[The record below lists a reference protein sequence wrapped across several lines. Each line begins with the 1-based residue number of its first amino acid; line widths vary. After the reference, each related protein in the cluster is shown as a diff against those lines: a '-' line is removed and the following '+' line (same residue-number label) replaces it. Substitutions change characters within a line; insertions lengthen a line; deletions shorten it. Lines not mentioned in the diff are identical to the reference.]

1 MVGVWTHPNRKD
13 YGMSPR
19 FALRRTVVV
28 ASASA
33 LLLGTALVSGSTV
46 ANAATTPKT
55 GGILTFLEHEPRL
68 DHLDPAR
75 IYTGRDLAFMNSFHT
90 RTLVAYNP
98 VPGAAGANL
107 VPDLATNTGVPS
119 NEAKTWKFTL
129 RPGTKFEDGTPITCE
144 HVQYGSSRVFAQ
156 DVINNGPTYMLSWL
170 DIPKDKDGNSI
181 YVGPYK
187 STKAAQAAFNKA
199 VSCSKDNRTITF
211 NLNKS
216 IADFNYLAT
225 YGVISPV
232 QKKKDTG
239 DKYDLNPQ
247 ATGPYKIVENSKN
260 QLRMVRNTNWSKA
273 SDPVR
278 TPYPDEVII
287 QFGLDEEV
295 IDQIMLEDTIPTAVN
310 FGGPLP
316 TNKDKFF
323 TDSKLKNRRMNNS
336 DPYAIYIAFNVK
348 AMPCI
353 EIRQAM
359 YHARDAKALLDY
371 AGGPTYAGSYATG
384 VISPLVAADYAP
396 TKVVGPGSP
405 DFMPEGNVTK
415 AKALMEIAK
424 TKCPADY
431 KKATE
436 DGIMMDVRQ
445 SVTLNDTIP
454 INEAAYARAGIKVKW
469 NIISSGYYSTV
480 MNPAK
485 QNDTSASGWGAD
497 WANASTVI
505 PELFASFG
513 GFNLSQNSADPA
525 YKAFEDKVNI
535 AMKTTDRKKQ
545 AAMWKELDAYAMK
558 QMWVLPT
565 TFGKA
570 QEVWGSQVSG
580 VFFWVPQGNPAYGKM
595 WINN

>member
-1 MVGVWTHPNRKD
+1 
-13 YGMSPR
+13 MSPR
-19 FALRRTVVV
+19 FALRRAVVV

-33 LLLGTALVSGSTV
+33 LLFGTALVSGTT
-46 ANAATTPKT
+46 AATAAATPKT
-55 GGILTFLEHEPRL
+55 GGILTLLEHEPRL
-68 DHLDPAR
+68 DHLDPSR

-98 VPGAAGANL
+98 VPGKAGANL

-144 HVQYGSSRVFAQ
+144 HVQYGTSRVFAQ
-156 DVINNGPTYMLSWL
+156 DVINNGPTYLLSWL

-187 STKAAQAAFNKA
+187 STKAAQAAYNKA
-199 VSCSKDNRTITF
+199 VSCSADHRTITF
-211 NLNKS
+211 QLNKS

-225 YGVISPV
+225 YGVISPI
-232 QKKKDTG
+232 QQKKDTG
-239 DKYDLNPQ
+239 DKYDLWPQ
-247 ATGPYKIVENSKN
+247 ATGPYKIVQNDKT
-260 QLRMVRNTNWSKA
+260 QLRMVRNPNWSKA
-273 SDPVR
+273 TDGFR

-295 IDQIMLEDTIPTAVN
+295 IDQIMLEDTIPTAIN

-316 TNKDKFF
+316 TNRDKFF
-323 TDSKLKNRRMNNS
+323 NDPALKNRRMNNS
-336 DPYAIYIAFNVK
+336 DPYANYIAFNVK

-359 YHARDAKALLDY
+359 YYSRNAKALLDY
-371 AGGPTYAGSYATG
+371 AGGPVYAGSYATG
-384 VISPLVAADYAP
+384 VISPLVATDYAP

-405 DFMPEGNVTK
+405 DFMPEGNIPK
-415 AKALMEIAK
+415 AKALMETAK

-436 DGIMMDVRQ
+436 TGITMDVRQ
-445 SVTLNDTIP
+445 SVALNDTIP
-454 INEAAYARAGIKVKW
+454 INEAAYARAGIKVNW
-469 NIISSGYYSTV
+469 NIIKSGYYSTV

-485 QNDTSASGWGAD
+485 QKDMSGAGWGAD

-505 PELFASFG
+505 PELFATFG
-513 GFNLSQNSADPA
+513 GFNLSQNGDDPA

-535 AMKTTDRKKQ
+535 AMKTTDRNKQ
-545 AAMWKELDAYAMK
+545 AAMWKELDAYAMA
-558 QMWVLPT
+558 QFWVLPT
-565 TFGKA
+565 VFGKA
-570 QEVWGSQVSG
+570 QEVWGSQLSN
-580 VFFWVPQGNPAYGKM
+580 VFFWVPQGNPAYGKI

>member
-1 MVGVWTHPNRKD
+1 MRA
-13 YGMSPR
+13 MS
-19 FALRRTVVV
+19 ARRRATVV
-28 ASASA
+28 ASAAA
-33 LLLGTALVSGSTV
+33 LFIGTALVSGV
-46 ANAATTPKT
+46 GPANAATKPKT
-55 GGILTFLEHEPRL
+55 GGILTLLEHEPRL
-68 DHLDPAR
+68 DHLDPSR

-129 RPGTKFEDGTPITCE
+129 RPGTKFEDGVAITCE
-144 HVQYGSSRVFAQ
+144 HVQYGVSRVFAT
-156 DVINNGPTYMLSWL
+156 DVITNGPAYLQAWL

-181 YVGPYK
+181 YTGPYK
-187 STKAAQAAFNKA
+187 NTPEGVAAFKKA

-211 NLNKS
+211 QLNKS
-216 IADFNYLAT
+216 VADFNYLAT
-225 YGVISPV
+225 YGVISPI
-232 QKKKDTG
+232 QAKKDTG
-239 DKYDLNPQ
+239 DKYDLWPQ
-247 ATGPYKIVENSKN
+247 ATGPYKIAENSKT
-260 QLRMVRNTNWSKA
+260 QLRMVRNPQWSKA
-273 SDPVR
+273 TDGFR

-316 TNKDKFF
+316 TNRDKFF
-323 TDSKLKNRRMNNS
+323 DDPNLAKRRMNNS
-336 DPYAIYIAFNVK
+336 DPYANYIAFNLK
-348 AMPCI
+348 KMPCL
-353 EIRQAM
+353 EVRAAM
-359 YHARDAKALLDY
+359 YYARNAKALLDY
-371 AGGPTYAGSYATG
+371 AGGPKFAGSYATG
-384 VISPLVAADYAP
+384 VISPLVATDFAP
-396 TKVVGPGSP
+396 TKVVGPGSA
-405 DFMPEGNVTK
+405 DFMPEGNIAK
-415 AKALMEIAK
+415 AKALLETAK

-436 DGIMMDVRQ
+436 DGILIDARQ
-445 SVTLNDTIP
+445 SVALNDTIP
-454 INEAAYARAGIKVKW
+454 INEAAYARAGIKVKY
-469 NIISSGYYSTV
+469 NIIKSGYYSTV

-485 QNDTSASGWGAD
+485 QSDMSGAGWGAD

-505 PELFASFG
+505 PELFASYG
-513 GFNLSQNSADPA
+513 GFNLSQNTDDPN
-525 YKAFEDKVNI
+525 YKAFEDKVNL

-545 AAMWKELDAYAMK
+545 AAMWKALDAEAMK
-558 QMWVLPT
+558 NFWVLPT

-570 QEVWGSQVSG
+570 QEVWGSQVAG

>member
-1 MVGVWTHPNRKD
+1 
-13 YGMSPR
+13 MSPR
-19 FALRRTVVV
+19 FALRRAVVV

-33 LLLGTALVSGSTV
+33 LLFGTALVSGTT
-46 ANAATTPKT
+46 AATAATTPKT
-55 GGILTFLEHEPRL
+55 GGILTLLEHEPRL
-68 DHLDPAR
+68 DHLDPSR

-144 HVQYGSSRVFAQ
+144 HVQYGTSRVFAQ
-156 DVINNGPTYMLSWL
+156 DVINNGPTYLLSWL

-187 STKAAQAAFNKA
+187 STKAAQAAYNKA
-199 VSCSKDNRTITF
+199 VSCSADHRTITF
-211 NLNKS
+211 QLNKS

-225 YGVISPV
+225 YGVISPI
-232 QKKKDTG
+232 QQKKDTG
-239 DKYDLNPQ
+239 DKYDLWPQ
-247 ATGPYKIVENSKN
+247 ATGPYKIVQNDKT
-260 QLRMVRNTNWSKA
+260 QLRMVRNPNWSKA
-273 SDPVR
+273 TDGFR

-295 IDQIMLEDTIPTAVN
+295 IDQIMLEDTIPTAIN

-323 TDSKLKNRRMNNS
+323 GDAALKNRRMNNS
-336 DPYAIYIAFNVK
+336 DPYANYIAFNVK

-359 YHARDAKALLDY
+359 YYSRNAKALLDY
-371 AGGPTYAGSYATG
+371 AGGPVYAGSYATG
-384 VISPLVAADYAP
+384 VISPLVATDYAP

-405 DFMPEGNVTK
+405 DFMPEGNIPK
-415 AKALMEIAK
+415 AKALMETAK

-436 DGIMMDVRQ
+436 TGITMDVRQ
-445 SVTLNDTIP
+445 SVALNDTIP
-454 INEAAYARAGIKVKW
+454 INEAAYARAGIKVNW
-469 NIISSGYYSTV
+469 NIIKSGYYSTV

-485 QNDTSASGWGAD
+485 QKDTSASGWGAD

-505 PELFASFG
+505 PELFATFG
-513 GFNLSQNSADPA
+513 GFNLSQNGDDPA

-545 AAMWKELDAYAMK
+545 AAMWKELDAYAMA
-558 QMWVLPT
+558 QFWVLPT
-565 TFGKA
+565 VFGKA
-570 QEVWGSQVSG
+570 QEVWGSQLSN
-580 VFFWVPQGNPAYGKM
+580 VFFWVPQGNPAYGKI

>member
-1 MVGVWTHPNRKD
+1 
-13 YGMSPR
+13 MSPR
-19 FALRRTVVV
+19 FALRRAVVV

-33 LLLGTALVSGSTV
+33 LLIGTVVVSGSNV
-46 ANAATTPKT
+46 ATAATTPKT
-55 GGILTFLEHEPRL
+55 GGILTFLEHTPRL

-75 IYTGRDLAFMNSFHT
+75 IYTGRDLAFMNAFHT

-119 NEAKTWKFTL
+119 NSAKTWKFTL
-129 RPGTKFEDGTPITCE
+129 RPGTKFEDGTPITCKD
-144 HVQYGSSRVFAQ
+144 VQYGSSRVFAQ
-156 DVINNGPTYMLSWL
+156 DVINNGPAYSLAWF

-187 STKAAQAAFNKA
+187 SSKAAQTAYEKA
-199 VSCSKDNRTITF
+199 VSCSPDNRTITF
-211 NLNKS
+211 KLNKS

-239 DKYDLNPQ
+239 DKYDNNPQ
-247 ATGPYKIVENSKN
+247 ATGPYKIVENSKT
-260 QLRMVRNTNWSKA
+260 QLRLIRNKYWSKA
-273 SDPVR
+273 SDSIR
-278 TPYPDEVII
+278 TPYPDEVVI

-295 IDQIMLEDTIPTAVN
+295 IDQIMLEDTIPTAMN

-323 TDSKLKNRRMNNS
+323 SDAKFKNRRMNNS
-336 DPYAIYIAFNVK
+336 DPYSNYVAFNVK
-348 AMPCI
+348 EMPCI
-353 EIRQAM
+353 EIREAM

-384 VISPLVAADYAP
+384 IVSPLVATDFAP
-396 TKVVGPGSP
+396 TKIVGPGSK
-405 DFMPEGNVTK
+405 DFMPEGNIPK

-436 DGIMMDVRQ
+436 DGITIDTQQ

-454 INEAAYARAGIKVKW
+454 INQAAYARAGIKVKY
-469 NIISSGYYSTV
+469 NIINAGYYSTV
-480 MNPAK
+480 LNPAK
-485 QNDTSASGWGAD
+485 QKDMSGAGWGAD

-513 GFNLSQNSADPA
+513 GFNISQNTADSA

-535 AMKTTDRKKQ
+535 ALKTTDRKKQ
-545 AAMWKELDAYAMK
+545 AAIWKELDAYAMK
-558 QMWVLPT
+558 QFWVLPT

-570 QEVWGSQVSG
+570 QEVWGSQLAN
-580 VFFWVPQGNPAYGKM
+580 VFFWVPQGNPAYGKI
-595 WINN
+595 WVNN

>member
-1 MVGVWTHPNRKD
+1 
-13 YGMSPR
+13 MSPR
-19 FALRRTVVV
+19 FALRRAVVV

-33 LLLGTALVSGSTV
+33 LLFGTALVSGTT
-46 ANAATTPKT
+46 AATAAATPKT
-55 GGILTFLEHEPRL
+55 GGILTLLEHEPRL
-68 DHLDPAR
+68 DHLDPSR

-98 VPGAAGANL
+98 VPGKAGANL

-144 HVQYGSSRVFAQ
+144 HVQYGTSRVFAQ
-156 DVINNGPTYMLSWL
+156 DVINNGPTYLLSWL

-187 STKAAQAAFNKA
+187 SSKEAQAAYNKA

-211 NLNKS
+211 QLNKS

-225 YGVISPV
+225 YGVISPI
-232 QKKKDTG
+232 QKKMDTG
-239 DKYDLNPQ
+239 DKYDLLPQ
-247 ATGPYKIVENSKN
+247 ATGPYKIVQNDKT
-260 QLRMVRNTNWSKA
+260 QLRMVRNKYWSKA
-273 SDPVR
+273 TDGFR

-295 IDQIMLEDTIPTAVN
+295 IDQIMLEDTIPTAIN

-323 TDSKLKNRRMNNS
+323 NDPALKNRRMNNS
-336 DPYAIYIAFNVK
+336 DPYANYIAFNVK

-359 YHARDAKALLDY
+359 YYSRNAKALLDY

-384 VISPLVAADYAP
+384 VISPLVATDYAP

-405 DFMPEGNVTK
+405 DFMPEGNIPK
-415 AKALMEIAK
+415 AKALMETAK

-436 DGIMMDVRQ
+436 TGITMDVRQ
-445 SVTLNDTIP
+445 SVALNDTIP
-454 INEAAYARAGIKVKW
+454 INEAAYARAGIKVNW
-469 NIISSGYYSTV
+469 NIIKSGYYSTV

-485 QNDTSASGWGAD
+485 QKDMSASGWGAD

-505 PELFASFG
+505 PELFATFG
-513 GFNLSQNSADPA
+513 GFNLSQNGDDPA

-535 AMKTTDRKKQ
+535 AMKTTDRNKQ

-558 QMWVLPT
+558 QFWVLPT
-565 TFGKA
+565 VFGKA
-570 QEVWGSQVSG
+570 QEVWGSQLSN
-580 VFFWVPQGNPAYGKM
+580 VFFWVPQGNPAYGKI

>member
-1 MVGVWTHPNRKD
+1 
-13 YGMSPR
+13 MSPR
-19 FALRRTVVV
+19 FALRRAVVV

-33 LLLGTALVSGSTV
+33 LLLGTVVV
-46 ANAATTPKT
+46 AGTNSASAATTPKT
-55 GGILTFLEHEPRL
+55 GGILTLLEHAPRL

-75 IYTGRDLAFMNSFHT
+75 IYTGRDLAFMNAFHT

-98 VPGAAGANL
+98 VPGTAGANI

-119 NEAKTWKFTL
+119 NSAKTWKFTL

-144 HVQYGSSRVFAQ
+144 HVQYGSSRVFAT
-156 DVINNGPTYMLSWL
+156 DVINNGPAYLQAWL

-181 YVGPYK
+181 YTGPYK
-187 STKAAQAAFNKA
+187 STKAGQAAFNKA
-199 VSCSKDNRTITF
+199 VSCSPDNRTITF
-211 NLNKS
+211 QLNKS
-216 IADFNYLAT
+216 VADFNYLAT

-239 DKYDLNPQ
+239 DKYTLNPQ
-247 ATGPYKIVENSKN
+247 ATGPYKIVENSKT
-260 QLRMVRNTNWSKA
+260 QLRMIRNSNWSKA

-295 IDQIMLEDTIPTAVN
+295 IDQIMLEDTIPTAMN

-316 TNKDKFF
+316 SNRDKFF
-323 TDSKLKNRRMNNS
+323 SDPKFKNRRMNNS
-336 DPYAIYIAFNVK
+336 DPYALYLAFNVK
-348 AMPCI
+348 AMPCK
-353 EIRQAM
+353 EIREAM
-359 YHARDAKALLDY
+359 YHSRNAKALLDY
-371 AGGPTYAGSYATG
+371 AGGPQFAGSYATG
-384 VISPLVAADYAP
+384 VISPLVALDYAP

-405 DFMPEGNVTK
+405 DFKPEGNIVK
-415 AKALMEIAK
+415 AKALMETAK

-436 DGIMMDVRQ
+436 DGITIDVRQ
-445 SVTLNDTIP
+445 SATLNDTIP
-454 INEAAYARAGIKVKW
+454 INEAAYARAGIKVKF
-469 NIISSGYYSTV
+469 NIISAGYYPTV
-480 MNPAK
+480 MDPTK
-485 QNDTSASGWGAD
+485 QKDMSNSGWGAD

-513 GFNLSQNSADPA
+513 GFNISQNTADPA

-558 QMWVLPT
+558 QFWVLPT
-565 TFGKA
+565 LFGKA
-570 QEVWGSQVSG
+570 QEVWGSQLAN
-580 VFFWVPQGNPAYGKM
+580 VFFWVPQGNPAYGKI

>member
-1 MVGVWTHPNRKD
+1 
-13 YGMSPR
+13 MSPR
-19 FALRRTVVV
+19 FALRRAVVV

-33 LLLGTALVSGSTV
+33 LLFGTALVSGTNAAS
-46 ANAATTPKT
+46 AATTPKT
-55 GGILTFLEHEPRL
+55 GGILTLLEHEPRL
-68 DHLDPAR
+68 DHLDPSR

-98 VPGAAGANL
+98 VPGTAGANL

-144 HVQYGSSRVFAQ
+144 HVQYGASRVFAQ
-156 DVINNGPTYMLSWL
+156 DVINNGPTYLLSWL

-187 STKAAQAAFNKA
+187 STKAAQAAYNKA

-211 NLNKS
+211 QLNKS

-225 YGVISPV
+225 YGVISPI

-247 ATGPYKIVENSKN
+247 ATGPYKIVENSKT
-260 QLRMVRNTNWSKA
+260 QLRMVRNAQWSKA
-273 SDPVR
+273 TDPFR

-295 IDQIMLEDTIPTAVN
+295 IDQIMLEDTIPTAIN

-323 TDSKLKNRRMNNS
+323 NDAKFKNRRMNNS
-336 DPYAIYIAFNVK
+336 DPYANYIAFNVK

-359 YHARDAKALLDY
+359 YYSRDAKALLDY
-371 AGGPTYAGSYATG
+371 AGGPIYAGSYATG
-384 VISPLVAADYAP
+384 VISPLVATDYAP

-405 DFMPEGNVTK
+405 DFMPEGNVAK
-415 AKALMEIAK
+415 AKALMETAK

-436 DGIMMDVRQ
+436 TGITMDVRQ

-454 INEAAYARAGIKVKW
+454 INEAAYARAGIKVNW
-469 NIISSGYYSTV
+469 NIIKSGYYSTV

-485 QNDTSASGWGAD
+485 QKDTSASGWGAD

-505 PELFASFG
+505 PELFATFG
-513 GFNLSQNSADPA
+513 GFNLSQNGDDPA

-545 AAMWKELDAYAMK
+545 AVMWKELDAYAMK
-558 QMWVLPT
+558 QFWVLPT

-570 QEVWGSQVSG
+570 QEVWGSQLSN
-580 VFFWVPQGNPAYGKM
+580 VFFWVPQGNPAYGKI

>member
-1 MVGVWTHPNRKD
+1 
-13 YGMSPR
+13 MSPR
-19 FALRRTVVV
+19 FALRRAVVV

-33 LLLGTALVSGSTV
+33 LLFGTALVSGT
-46 ANAATTPKT
+46 NAASAAATPKT
-55 GGILTFLEHEPRL
+55 GGILTLLEHEPRL
-68 DHLDPAR
+68 DHLDPSR

-107 VPDLATNTGVPS
+107 VPDLATNTGIPS
-119 NEAKTWKFTL
+119 NDAKTWKFTL

-144 HVQYGSSRVFAQ
+144 HVQYGTSRVFAQ
-156 DVINNGPTYMLSWL
+156 DVINNGPTYLLSWL

-187 STKAAQAAFNKA
+187 STPEAQAAFNKA

-211 NLNKS
+211 QLNKS

-225 YGVISPV
+225 YGVISPI

-239 DKYDLNPQ
+239 DKYDLWPQ
-247 ATGPYKIVENSKN
+247 ATGPYKIVENSKT
-260 QLRMVRNTNWSKA
+260 QLRMVRNKNWSKA
-273 SDPVR
+273 SDPIR

-295 IDQIMLEDTIPTAVN
+295 IDQIMLEDTIPTAIN

-323 TDSKLKNRRMNNS
+323 SNPALKNRRMNNS
-336 DPYAIYIAFNVK
+336 DPYANYIAFNVK
-348 AMPCI
+348 AMPCL

-359 YHARDAKALLDY
+359 YYSRDAKALLDY
-371 AGGPTYAGSYATG
+371 AGGPEFAGSYATG
-384 VISPLVAADYAP
+384 VISPLVATDYAP

-405 DFMPEGNVTK
+405 DFKPEGNITK
-415 AKALMEIAK
+415 AKALMDIAK

-436 DGIMMDVRQ
+436 DGITMDVRQ
-445 SVTLNDTIP
+445 SVALNDTIP

-469 NIISSGYYSTV
+469 NIIKSGYYSTV

-485 QNDTSASGWGAD
+485 QKDMSASGWGAD

-513 GFNLSQNSADPA
+513 GFNLSQNTEDPA

-565 TFGKA
+565 VFGKA
-570 QEVWGSQVSG
+570 QEVWGSQLAN
-580 VFFWVPQGNPAYGKM
+580 VFFWVPQGNPAYGKI

>member
-1 MVGVWTHPNRKD
+1 
-13 YGMSPR
+13 MSPR
-19 FALRRTVVV
+19 FALRKAVVV

-33 LLLGTALVSGSTV
+33 LLFGTVVV
-46 ANAATTPKT
+46 AGTNAASAATTPKT
-55 GGILTFLEHEPRL
+55 GGILTFLEHAPRL
-68 DHLDPAR
+68 DHLDPSR
-75 IYTGRDLAFMNSFHT
+75 IYTGRDLAFMNAFHT

-98 VPGAAGANL
+98 VPGTAGANI

-119 NEAKTWKFTL
+119 NSAKTWKFTL
-129 RPGTKFEDGTPITCE
+129 RPGTKFEDGVAITCE
-144 HVQYGSSRVFAQ
+144 HVQYGTSRVFAT
-156 DVINNGPTYMLSWL
+156 DVINNGPGYLLTWL

-181 YVGPYK
+181 YAGPYK
-187 STKAAQAAFNKA
+187 GSKAGQAAFNKA

-211 NLNKS
+211 QLNKS

-225 YGVISPV
+225 YGVISPI

-247 ATGPYKIVENSKN
+247 ATGPYKIVENSKT
-260 QLRMVRNTNWSKA
+260 QLRMVRNSNWSKS
-273 SDPVR
+273 SDTVR
-278 TPYPDEVII
+278 TPYPDEVVI

-295 IDQIMLEDTIPTAVN
+295 IDQIMLEDTIPTAMN

-316 TNKDKFF
+316 SNKSKFF
-323 TDSKLKNRRMNNS
+323 DDAKFKNRRMNNS
-336 DPYAIYIAFNVK
+336 DPYALYLAFNVK
-348 AMPCI
+348 AMPCK
-353 EIRQAM
+353 EIREAM
-359 YHARDAKALLDY
+359 YHSRDAKALLDY
-371 AGGPTYAGSYATG
+371 AGGPQFAGSYATG
-384 VISPLVAADYAP
+384 VISPLVALDYAP

-405 DFMPEGNVTK
+405 DFKPEGNIVK
-415 AKALMEIAK
+415 AKALMETAK

-436 DGIMMDVRQ
+436 DGITIDVR
-445 SVTLNDTIP
+445 SSATLNDTIP
-454 INEAAYARAGIKVKW
+454 INEAAYARAGIKVKF
-469 NIISSGYYSTV
+469 NIISAGYYPTV
-480 MNPAK
+480 MDPAK
-485 QNDTSASGWGAD
+485 QKDVSTSGWGAD

-513 GFNLSQNSADPA
+513 GFNISQNTADPA

-558 QMWVLPT
+558 QFWVLPT
-565 TFGKA
+565 LFGKA
-570 QEVWGSQVSG
+570 QEVWGSQLAN
-580 VFFWVPQGNPAYGKM
+580 VFFWVPQGNPAYGKI

>member
-1 MVGVWTHPNRKD
+1 MRAISAH
-13 YGMSPR
+13 
-19 FALRRTVVV
+19 RRATVV
-28 ASASA
+28 ASAVA
-33 LLLGTALVSGSTV
+33 LFIGTALVSGV
-46 ANAATTPKT
+46 GPANAATTPKT
-55 GGILTFLEHEPRL
+55 GGILTLLEHEPRL
-68 DHLDPAR
+68 DHLDPSR

-129 RPGTKFEDGTPITCE
+129 RPGTKFEDGVAITCE
-144 HVQYGSSRVFAQ
+144 HVQYGVSRVFAT
-156 DVINNGPTYMLSWL
+156 DVITNGPAYLQAWL

-181 YVGPYK
+181 YTGPYK
-187 STKAAQAAFNKA
+187 NTPEGVAAFKKA

-211 NLNKS
+211 QLNKS
-216 IADFNYLAT
+216 VADFNYLAT
-225 YGVISPV
+225 YGVISPI
-232 QKKKDTG
+232 QAKKDTG
-239 DKYDLNPQ
+239 DKYDLWPQ
-247 ATGPYKIVENSKN
+247 ATGPYKIVQNDKT
-260 QLRMVRNTNWSKA
+260 QLRMVRNKYWSK
-273 SDPVR
+273 STDVFR

-316 TNKDKFF
+316 TNRDKFF
-323 TDSKLKNRRMNNS
+323 DDPKIKNRRMNNS
-336 DPYAIYIAFNVK
+336 DPYANYIAFNVK
-348 AMPCI
+348 KMPCL
-353 EIRQAM
+353 EVRAAM
-359 YHARDAKALLDY
+359 YYARNAKALLDY
-371 AGGPTYAGSYATG
+371 AGGPKFAGSYATG
-384 VISPLVAADYAP
+384 VISPLVATDFAP

-405 DFMPEGNVTK
+405 DFKPEGNVEK
-415 AKALMEIAK
+415 AKQLLEIAK

-436 DGIMMDVRQ
+436 DGITIDARQ
-445 SVTLNDTIP
+445 SVALNDTIP
-454 INEAAYARAGIKVKW
+454 INEAAYARVGIKVKY
-469 NIISSGYYSTV
+469 NIIKSGYYSTV

-485 QNDTSASGWGAD
+485 QSDMSGSGWGAD

-505 PELFASFG
+505 PELFASYG
-513 GFNLSQNSADPA
+513 GFNLSQNTDDPN
-525 YKAFEDKVNI
+525 YKAFEDKVNL

-545 AAMWKELDAYAMK
+545 AAMWKALDAEAMK
-558 QMWVLPT
+558 NFWVLPT

-570 QEVWGSQVSG
+570 QEVWGSQVGG

>member
-1 MVGVWTHPNRKD
+1 MDGVWTHPNRKD

-129 RPGTKFEDGTPITCE
+129 RPGTKFEDGAPITCKD
-144 HVQYGSSRVFAQ
+144 VQYGSSRVFAQ

-187 STKAAQAAFNKA
+187 STKAAQAAYEKA

-323 TDSKLKNRRMNNS
+323 TDSKIKNRRMNNS

-570 QEVWGSQVSG
+570 QEVWGSQVAG

>member
-1 MVGVWTHPNRKD
+1 
-13 YGMSPR
+13 MSPR
-19 FALRRTVVV
+19 FVLRRAVVV

-33 LLLGTALVSGSTV
+33 LLFGTVLVSGT
-46 ANAATTPKT
+46 NAASAAATPKT
-55 GGILTFLEHEPRL
+55 GGILTLLEHEPRL
-68 DHLDPAR
+68 DHLDPSR

-107 VPDLATNTGVPS
+107 VPDLATNTGIPS
-119 NEAKTWKFTL
+119 NNAKTWKFTL

-144 HVQYGSSRVFAQ
+144 HVQYGTSRVFAQ
-156 DVINNGPTYMLSWL
+156 DVINNGPTYLLSWL
-170 DIPKDKDGNSI
+170 DIPKDADGNSI

-187 STKAAQAAFNKA
+187 STPEAQAAFNKA

-211 NLNKS
+211 QLNKS

-225 YGVISPV
+225 YGVISPI

-239 DKYDLNPQ
+239 DKYDLWPQ
-247 ATGPYKIVENSKN
+247 ATGPYKIAENSKT
-260 QLRMVRNTNWSKA
+260 QLRFVRNPQWSKA
-273 SDPVR
+273 SDPFR

-295 IDQIMLEDTIPTAVN
+295 IDQIMLEDTIPTAIN

-323 TDSKLKNRRMNNS
+323 SNPAFKNRRMNNS
-336 DPYAIYIAFNVK
+336 DPYANYIAFNVK
-348 AMPCI
+348 AMPCL

-359 YHARDAKALLDY
+359 YYSRDAKALLDY
-371 AGGPTYAGSYATG
+371 AGGPEFAGSYATG
-384 VISPLVAADYAP
+384 VISPLVATDYAP

-405 DFMPEGNVTK
+405 DFKPEGNITK

-436 DGIMMDVRQ
+436 TGITMDVRQ
-445 SVTLNDTIP
+445 SVALNDTIP
-454 INEAAYARAGIKVKW
+454 INEAAYARAGIKVNW
-469 NIISSGYYSTV
+469 NIIKSGYYSTV

-485 QNDTSASGWGAD
+485 QKDMSASGWGAD

-505 PELFASFG
+505 PELFATFG
-513 GFNLSQNSADPA
+513 GFNLSQNGDDPA

-565 TFGKA
+565 VFGKA
-570 QEVWGSQVSG
+570 QEVWGSQLAN
-580 VFFWVPQGNPAYGKM
+580 VFFWVPQGNPAYGKI

>member
-1 MVGVWTHPNRKD
+1 
-13 YGMSPR
+13 MSPR
-19 FALRRTVVV
+19 FALRRAVVV

-33 LLLGTALVSGSTV
+33 LLFGTALVSGTNAAS
-46 ANAATTPKT
+46 AATTPKT
-55 GGILTFLEHEPRL
+55 GGILTLLEHEPRL
-68 DHLDPAR
+68 DHLDPSR

-98 VPGAAGANL
+98 VPGTAGANL

-144 HVQYGSSRVFAQ
+144 HVQYGTSRVFAQ
-156 DVINNGPTYMLSWL
+156 DVINNGPTYLLSWL

-187 STKAAQAAFNKA
+187 STKEAQAAYNKA

-211 NLNKS
+211 QLNKS

-225 YGVISPV
+225 YGVISPI
-232 QKKKDTG
+232 QKKMDTG
-239 DKYDLNPQ
+239 DKYDLLPQ
-247 ATGPYKIVENSKN
+247 ATGPYKIVQNDKT
-260 QLRMVRNTNWSKA
+260 QLRMVRNKYWSKA
-273 SDPVR
+273 TDGFR

-295 IDQIMLEDTIPTAVN
+295 IDQIMLEDTIPTAIN

-323 TDSKLKNRRMNNS
+323 NDPALKNRRMNNS
-336 DPYAIYIAFNVK
+336 DPYANYIAFNVK

-359 YHARDAKALLDY
+359 YYSRNAKALLDY

-384 VISPLVAADYAP
+384 VISPLVATDYAP

-405 DFMPEGNVTK
+405 DFMPEGNIPK
-415 AKALMEIAK
+415 AKALMETAK

-436 DGIMMDVRQ
+436 TGITMDVRQ
-445 SVTLNDTIP
+445 SVALNDTIP
-454 INEAAYARAGIKVKW
+454 INEAAYARAGIKVNW
-469 NIISSGYYSTV
+469 NIIKSGYYSTV

-485 QNDTSASGWGAD
+485 QKDTSASGWGAD

-505 PELFASFG
+505 PELFATFG
-513 GFNLSQNSADPA
+513 GFNLSQNGDDPA

-535 AMKTTDRKKQ
+535 AMKTTDRNKQ

-558 QMWVLPT
+558 QFWVLPT
-565 TFGKA
+565 VFGKA
-570 QEVWGSQVSG
+570 QEVWGSQLSN
-580 VFFWVPQGNPAYGKM
+580 VFFWVPQGNPAYGKI